1 MFKKLANKL
10 ILLARSVG
18 VTVDVGGGTVGGP
31 TSVGNTHVNSVH
43 SIKVEVV
50 LQRVDLVLQQLYLA
64 SAFHQL
70 KFKRN

>member
-1 MFKKLANKL
+1 M
-10 ILLARSVG
+10 G

-64 SAFHQL
+64 GAFHQL